1 VRLRSY
7 LLHTFFLLAAAAAPA
22 QQAPGVI
29 PGNGKPANDAGAVMD
44 QTRSLLQKWAETQ
57 RLVSSERSEWE
68 QGKAMLQ
75 GRIQLLKLS
84 IEETEK
90 KTKEAQEKLADAKKR
105 AAEAEAEKAQVKE
118 ASDALISAA
127 PGLEKGV
134 RDVSARVPGVV
145 QEKVKVL
152 LERIPKEGAEVKNI
166 TAAERFQNVLGIL
179 NELNKANNEIASL
192 PEIHEF
198 AAGKKAEVKA
208 IYLGL
213 AQGYFVNAAGDI
225 GGTGTPGP
233 VGWNWRTDPSIAK
246 KMIEVLDVMKKT
258 VAPKL
263 VELPATIE

>member
-1 VRLRSY
+1 LIFLFAY
-7 LLHTFFLLAAAAAPA
+7 LVKSAA
-22 QQAPGVI
+22 QQAPGTI
-29 PGNGKPANDAGAVMD
+29 PGNGKPAGDAGAAMD

-75 GRIQLLKLS
+75 GRIQLIKLS

-105 AAEAEAEKAQVKE
+105 ATEVEAEKAQVKE
-118 ASDALISAA
+118 ASDALLKAA
-127 PGLEKGV
+127 PELEKGV
-134 RDVSARVPGVV
+134 QELYARVPGVV
-145 QEKVKVL
+145 QEKVKPL
-152 LERIPKEGAEVKNI
+152 LERMPKPGADLKNI
-166 TAAERFQNVLGIL
+166 TAAERIQSVLGIL

-192 PEIHEF
+192 PEIHEV

-233 VGWNWRTDPSIAK
+233 NGWNWKTDPSIAK